1 MDSVIKNLDPIT
13 DAIENTDSTE
23 FCILM
28 VRIAN
33 SEVE

>member
-1 MDSVIKNLDPIT
+1 MDSVIKNLDSMT
-13 DAIENTDSTE
+13 DAIENTDSTA

-33 SEVE
+33 EEM